1 VLTSP
6 SGTTVTLISSEC
18 ADGDPD
24 VDAIFDEVEWGM
36 NCSST
41 SPAISG
47 TVKPVDPFLLNGESS
62 MGS

>member
-1 VLTSP
+1 M
-6 SGTTVTLISSEC
+6 SSEC

-24 VDAIFDEVEWGM
+24 VDAIFDDLWVGM

-47 TVKPVDPFLLNGESS
+47 TVKPVDPLSAFNGESS